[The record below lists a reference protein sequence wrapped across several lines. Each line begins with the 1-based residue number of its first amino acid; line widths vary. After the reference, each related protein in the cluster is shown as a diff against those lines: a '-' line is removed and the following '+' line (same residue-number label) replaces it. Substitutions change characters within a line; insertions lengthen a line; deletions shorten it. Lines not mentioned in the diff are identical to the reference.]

1 MTARILCFA
10 EDPGAANCFIGLT
23 KSLENTH
30 SKVLILGT
38 ALSREYFK
46 QRNEPSTLV
55 SNFREIHKF
64 ISDFKPTTIIT
75 GTSENRK
82 SLSLALIKYGQR
94 KRIPTYGY
102 VDSPAN
108 SEFRFS
114 GTTGNPSAY
123 LPDKIL
129 VADSVTS
136 ANFTKLG
143 IDKNR
148 IVVIGNP
155 YYDWLIQEVDT
166 NKKKYFISN
175 KKEYFQLPDKK
186 TKIITILSEK
196 SFNYKMGDLKINRYS
211 DLVGRGTSNQ
221 RTNIIIEEILDYCK
235 ALEHKPYLIL
245 RLHPKDDIK
254 NYMQYFNEIDRI
266 SANESPLKTILASD
280 VIIGLT
286 TSLLVEATI
295 LGKRTLSVLTNPEEA
310 NLLYGIQSGIV
321 PCAKSKKTLRRY
333 LNRMLSLQKYPK
345 PTSFEKL
352 LGRENL
358 LALLK
363 A

>member
-1 MTARILCFA
+1 MIDRILCFA

-23 KSLENTH
+23 KALEHTH
-30 SKVLILGT
+30 SKVLIMAT
-38 ALSREYFK
+38 KLSREYFN

-55 SNFREIHKF
+55 SHFSEMHRN
-64 ISDFKPTTIIT
+64 ISDFNPTKIIT

-94 KRIPTYGY
+94 MKIPTLGY

-129 VADSVTS
+129 VADSVTH

-143 IDKNR
+143 IGKNK

-166 NKKKYFISN
+166 NKKRYLIANKKKYFN
-175 KKEYFQLPDKK
+175 LPDKN
-186 TKIITILSEK
+186 TKIITIVSEK
-196 SFNYKMGDLKINRYS
+196 SFNYKMGDLKLNRYS

-221 RTNIIIEEILDYCK
+221 RTNIIIEEIIDYCK
-235 ALEHKPYLIL
+235 CLDPKPYLIL
-245 RLHPKDDIK
+245 RIHPKDEIK
-254 NYMQYFNEIDRI
+254 NYKKYFKELDRI

-295 LGKRTLSVLTNPEEA
+295 LGKRTLSVLINPEEA

-321 PCAKSKKTLRRY
+321 PCATSRKALRRA
-333 LNRMLSLQKYPK
+333 LKRMLSLQESPK
-345 PTSFEKL
+345 RASFEKL
-352 LGRENL
+352 LGRQNL